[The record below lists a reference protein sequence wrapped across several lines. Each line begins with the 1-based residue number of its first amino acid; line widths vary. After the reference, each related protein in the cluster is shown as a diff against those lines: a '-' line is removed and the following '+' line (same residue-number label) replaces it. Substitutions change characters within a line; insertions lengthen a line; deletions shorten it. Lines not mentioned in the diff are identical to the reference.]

1 MLGPQRL
8 GMIPSAQDLMIP
20 SFDPNAY
27 SYSPFGTETPPTQT
41 NSLQNSQNP
50 SLQDLSLPEQI
61 PETWFMSYEQAH
73 EYVPPKYTDI
83 ASVDWSTFDL
93 GSGSNTSVYNGNKST
108 SPYSYQQSP
117 YQTFDP
123 SNQMNQAGIT
133 SSSGDASEEDQSPP
147 SNRWGGDRTLKA
159 DQMNDFSSIGGD
171 DASDRY
177 RLSSASS
184 YYGTPQ
190 ANILANDNLGSV
202 DIDEFLR
209 SAEVEAKRLPIQQ
222 QMAQM
227 QMAPH
232 EPSPQS
238 RMSSVSRGLTPSIS
252 APGSTGNGEHPYTIS
267 EAQKYAHMQGL
278 SNDSTMHQ
286 RPPMPPTSI
295 ADDPSWS
302 AAPDMSN
309 PELTL
314 DDEREDEDWV
324 R

>member
-1 MLGPQRL
+1 MPVLDGL
-8 GMIPSAQDLMIP
+8 
-20 SFDPNAY
+20 
-27 SYSPFGTETPPTQT
+27 
-41 NSLQNSQNP
+41 
-50 SLQDLSLPEQI
+50 
-61 PETWFMSYEQAH
+61 
-73 EYVPPKYTDI
+73 
-83 ASVDWSTFDL
+83 
-93 GSGSNTSVYNGNKST
+93 
-108 SPYSYQQSP
+108 
-117 YQTFDP
+117 
-123 SNQMNQAGIT
+123 
-133 SSSGDASEEDQSPP
+133 
-147 SNRWGGDRTLKA
+147 
-159 DQMNDFSSIGGD
+159 NDFSSIGGD

-190 ANILANDNLGSV
+190 ASILANDNLGSL
-202 DIDEFLR
+202 DIDDFLKN
-209 SAEVEAKRLPIQQ
+209 ADVEANRLPIQQ

-232 EPSPQS
+232 EPTPPS
-238 RMSSVSRGLTPSIS
+238 RMSSVSRGITPSIS
-252 APGSTGNGEHPYTIS
+252 TPGSTGNGEHPYTIS

-278 SNDSTMHQ
+278 SNDPTMHQ
-286 RPPMPPTSI
+286 RPPMPPTSM